1 MFSIAYKEI
10 NGRAIVMLVAALII
24 FGNIPRASAQDLP
37 QVNVSVKI
45 IEFQSTKDSETGLS
59 AYFKQRNEPRPYGR
73 ISSGNGNITAASL
86 AFPASTTSGLNLF
99 FDRLS
104 TIYGDI
110 ELVLQALV
118 DQNRAFI
125 LSQPKVMV
133 PVGAPTPTTIKT
145 SQDVPYENT
154 IVVGASAVQTTA
166 FRPTGVQLD
175 VQALKMVDDDQN
187 PVTTDDIYVLLH
199 LTAAI
204 NEEGQRITVALDE
217 KAGQTNTLTR
227 NTMAIS
233 VPEFVSRSVD
243 TTVWVRNGQVM
254 ILGGLYRNTKSKSVS
269 SLPWLSQAEDVAAGA
284 INKTVPG
291 VEDAQVP
298 LSSLLGNTSR
308 NEGRRELVFMIRVD
322 VWRKSFVVADEFGLF
337 EEGQGEGGEENK
349 TAPSSPPASRDRSA
363 TDIITGVLED
373 LTGATQNL
381 TEPLRKRDRVTPSV
395 TEELGAPKK

>member
-1 MFSIAYKEI
+1 M
-10 NGRAIVMLVAALII
+10 
-24 FGNIPRASAQDLP
+24 
-37 QVNVSVKI
+37 
-45 IEFQSTKDSETGLS
+45 S

-73 ISSGNGNITAASL
+73 ISSGNGAITAASL
-86 AFPASTTSGLNLF
+86 AFPNSTTSGLILF
-99 FDRLS
+99 FDRIS

-133 PVGAPTPTTIKT
+133 PVGSPTPTTIKT

-199 LTAAI
+199 LTAVI

-269 SLPWLSQAEDVAAGA
+269 SVPGVFQTEELAANA
-284 INKTVPG
+284 INKALPG
-291 VEDAQVP
+291 ANDTQLP
-298 LSSLLGNTSR
+298 LSSLLGNSSR
-308 NEGRRELVFMIRVD
+308 AESRRELVFMIRTD
-322 VWRKSFVVADEFGLF
+322 VWRKSNVVADEFGLF
-337 EEGQGEGGEENK
+337 DESSGEAGETEDNTK
-349 TAPSSPPASRDRSA
+349 APSKQKSA
-363 TDIITGVLED
+363 TDIIMGVLED
-373 LTGATQNL
+373 LTGATDTL
-381 TEPLRKRDRVTPSV
+381 TEPLRERNKTTPNV
-395 TEELGAPKK
+395 IDELGPSTK

>member
-1 MFSIAYKEI
+1 
-10 NGRAIVMLVAALII
+10 
-24 FGNIPRASAQDLP
+24 
-37 QVNVSVKI
+37 
-45 IEFQSTKDSETGLS
+45 
-59 AYFKQRNEPRPYGR
+59 
-73 ISSGNGNITAASL
+73 
-86 AFPASTTSGLNLF
+86 
-99 FDRLS
+99 
-104 TIYGDI
+104 
-110 ELVLQALV
+110 
-118 DQNRAFI
+118 
-125 LSQPKVMV
+125 
-133 PVGAPTPTTIKT
+133 
-145 SQDVPYENT
+145 
-154 IVVGASAVQTTA
+154 
-166 FRPTGVQLD
+166 
-175 VQALKMVDDDQN
+175 
-187 PVTTDDIYVLLH
+187 
-199 LTAAI
+199 
-204 NEEGQRITVALDE
+204 
-217 KAGQTNTLTR
+217 
-227 NTMAIS
+227 
-233 VPEFVSRSVD
+233 
-243 TTVWVRNGQVM
+243 M

>member
-1 MFSIAYKEI
+1 MFSRAYKPTAL
-10 NGRAIVMLVAALII
+10 GAIVTLTTAAA
-24 FGNIPRASAQDLP
+24 FCWFSQFAAAQELP

-73 ISSGNGNITAASL
+73 ISSGNGNITSASL
-86 AFPASTTSGLNLF
+86 AFPTSTTSGLSLF

-110 ELVLQALV
+110 ELILQALV

-187 PVTTDDIYVLLH
+187 PVTTDDIYVQLH
-199 LTAAI
+199 LTATI

-217 KAGQTNTLTR
+217 KAGQTNSLTR

-269 SLPWLSQAEDVAAGA
+269 SLPWLSQAEETAAAA
-284 INKTVPG
+284 INKTMPG
-291 VEDAQVP
+291 VEDAQLP
-298 LSSLLGNTSR
+298 LSSLLGNTSK

-322 VWRKSFVVADEFGLF
+322 VWRKSFVVADEFGLSDAD
-337 EEGQGEGGEENK
+337 QGNGEAGEQ
-349 TAPSSPPASRDRSA
+349 TETPPPPAKERSA

-373 LTGATQNL
+373 LTGATQQL
-381 TEPLRKRDRVTPSV
+381 TEPLRKRDRVSPSI
-395 TEELGAPKK
+395 TEDLGAPKK

>member
-1 MFSIAYKEI
+1 MFFRVYSPKALGI
-10 NGRAIVMLVAALII
+10 IVALTVAAACSWL
-24 FGNIPRASAQDLP
+24 GQPVAAQELP

-45 IEFQSTKDSETGLS
+45 IEFQSTQESERGLS
-59 AYFKQRNEPRPYGR
+59 AYFRQRNEPRPYGR
-73 ISSGNGNITAASL
+73 ISSGNGNITSVSL
-86 AFPASTTSGLNLF
+86 AFPASTTSGLSLF

-110 ELVLQALV
+110 EVILQALV

-154 IVVGASAVQTTA
+154 IVIGASAVQTTA

-187 PVTTDDIYVLLH
+187 PVTTDDVYVLLH
-199 LTAAI
+199 LTATI
-204 NEEGQRITVALDE
+204 NEEGQRITVALDQ

-269 SLPWLSQAEDVAAGA
+269 SLPWLSQAEDAAAAA
-284 INKTVPG
+284 ISKTVPG
-291 VEDAQVP
+291 VDDAHLP

-308 NEGRRELVFMIRVD
+308 SEGRRELVFMIRVD

-337 EEGQGEGGEENK
+337 DADQGEGETTDK
-349 TAPSSPPASRDRSA
+349 PDTAPPALRDRSA
-363 TDIITGVLED
+363 PDIITGVLED
-373 LTGATQNL
+373 LSGVTQQL
-381 TEPLRKRDRVTPSV
+381 TEPLRKRDRTNPSI
-395 TEELGAPKK
+395 TESLGGSMR